1 MGRPPQDPT
10 VTDRPARPAHLDA
23 LTPPEMAERAE
34 VVGVAKAGLPAATTF
49 ALAVLAGAFIALGG
63 MFSTAVAAGGP
74 GTWPWGVHR
83 LFVGAAFS
91 LGLVLVVVG
100 GAELFTGN
108 VLLVMAW
115 RSGRLRAGRV
125 LRNWAIVFVGNAVG
139 ALGTAALATVAEFHA
154 FGGVQVGAA
163 TFAAADAKCALGFP
177 RALALG
183 VLCNALVCL
192 AVWMNLSARTSA
204 DRVLVTIPPV
214 AAFVACG
221 FEHSIAN
228 LYAVPV
234 ALLERWVWG
243 LEVEAPHLGWRAF
256 LVDNL
261 LPVTLGNV
269 IGGGVLVAV
278 VYQFVYLR
286 RR

>member
-1 MGRPPQDPT
+1 MNDPRP
-10 VTDRPARPAHLDA
+10 RLDA
-23 LTPPEMAERAE
+23 LTPPEMAEKAE
-34 VVGVAKAGLPAATTF
+34 AVGVAKAGLPAATTF

-63 MFSTAVAAGGP
+63 MFATAVAAGGP
-74 GTWPWGVHR
+74 GAWPWGVHR
-83 LFVGAAFS
+83 LFVGTAFS

-115 RSGRLRAGRV
+115 RSGRLGAGRV
-125 LRNWAIVFVGNAVG
+125 LRNWALVLAGNAVG

-154 FGGVQVGAA
+154 FGAGQVGAA
-163 TFAAADAKCALGFP
+163 ALATADAKCALGFP

-192 AVWMNLSARTSA
+192 AVWMNLAARTSA
-204 DRVLVTIPPV
+204 DRVLVTIPPI

-221 FEHSIAN
+221 FEHSVAN
-228 LYAVPV
+228 LYAVPA
-234 ALLERWVWG
+234 ALLARDLGG
-243 LEVEAPHLGWRAF
+243 LEGAAPHLGWGAF

-278 VYQFVYLR
+278 VYQWVYLR

>member
-1 MGRPPQDPT
+1 MN
-10 VTDRPARPAHLDA
+10 ARHARLDA
-23 LTPPEMAERAE
+23 LTPPEMAVRAE
-34 VVGVAKAGLPAATTF
+34 EVGVAKAGLPASTTF

-74 GTWPWGVHR
+74 GGWPPGVHR
-83 LFVGAAFS
+83 LCAGVAFS

-115 RSGRLRAGRV
+115 RSGRLTAGRV
-125 LRNWAIVFVGNAVG
+125 ARNWALVFAGNAVG
-139 ALGTAALATVAEFHA
+139 ALGTAALGTLAGFPHA
-154 FGGVQVGAA
+154 GGGAVGAA
-163 TFAAADAKCALGFP
+163 ALAAADAKCALPFH

-214 AAFVACG
+214 AAFVTCG

-228 LYAVPV
+228 LWAVPA
-234 ALLERWVWG
+234 ALMARDLGG
-243 LEVEAPHLGWRAF
+243 LAGDAPHLGWGAF
-256 LVDNL
+256 LAHNL

-269 IGGGVLVAV
+269 VGGGVLVAV

>member
-1 MGRPPQDPT
+1 MACARRP
-10 VTDRPARPAHLDA
+10 R
-23 LTPPEMAERAE
+23 
-34 VVGVAKAGLPAATTF
+34 
-49 ALAVLAGAFIALGG
+49 
-63 MFSTAVAAGGP
+63 
-74 GTWPWGVHR
+74 
-83 LFVGAAFS
+83 
-91 LGLVLVVVG
+91 
-100 GAELFTGN
+100 
-108 VLLVMAW
+108 
-115 RSGRLRAGRV
+115 GRV

-139 ALGTAALATVAEFHA
+139 ASARPRSRRWPSSTRSAA
-154 FGGVQVGAA
+154 VGAA
-163 TFAAADAKCALGFP
+163 TFAAADAKCAGLP
-177 RALALG
+177 AAALG
-183 VLCNALVCL
+183 VLCNAHVCL

-204 DRVLVTIPPV
+204 ARVLVTIPPV

>member
-1 MGRPPQDPT
+1 MN
-10 VTDRPARPAHLDA
+10 DRALRLDA

-34 VVGVAKAGLPAATTF
+34 ALGVAKAALPASTTF
-49 ALAVLAGAFIALGG
+49 ALAVLAGAFIALGS
-63 MFSTAVAAGGP
+63 MFATAVAAGGP
-74 GTWPWGVHR
+74 GAWPWGVHR
-83 LFVGAAFS
+83 LFVGVAFS

-115 RSGRLRAGRV
+115 RSGRLGAGRV
-125 LRNWAIVFVGNAVG
+125 LRNWALVLAGNAVG
-139 ALGTAALATVAEFHA
+139 ALGTAGLATVAEFHA
-154 FGGVQVGAA
+154 FAGGQVGAA
-163 TFAAADAKCALGFP
+163 AIAAADAKCALGFP

-204 DRVLVTIPPV
+204 DRVLVTIPPI
-214 AAFVACG
+214 AAFVTCG
-221 FEHSIAN
+221 FEHSVAN
-228 LYAVPV
+228 LFAVPA
-234 ALLERWVWG
+234 ALFARAADAAG
-243 LEVEAPHLGWRAF
+243 ADAPHLSWGAF